1 MAGQSVG
8 LVHDIAPAADVLRRV
23 LADADVA
30 LGAAGVALPTR
41 RSRHGGSA
49 REQAQNSERRA

>member
-30 LGAAGVALPTR
+30 LAAAVVALPTR
-41 RSRHGGSA
+41 
-49 REQAQNSERRA
+49 